1 MKMSARN
8 QMKGKIESVDN
19 GVVTSSIKVKIT
31 APSIVT
37 AVITKESVNELNL
50 KPGDEVTVIIKST
63 DVMLGKE

>member
-19 GVVTSSIKVKIT
+19 GAVTSSIKVKIT
-31 APSIVT
+31 SPSIVT

-63 DVMLGKE
+63 DVMLGKG

>member
-8 QMKGKIESVDN
+8 QMKGRIESVDN
-19 GVVTSSIKVKIT
+19 GAVTSSIKVKIT
-31 APSIVT
+31 SPSTVT

-63 DVMLGKE
+63 DVMLGKD

>member
-8 QMKGKIESVDN
+8 QMKGKIESVDD

-31 APSIVT
+31 APSTMT

-50 KPGDEVTVIIKST
+50 KAGDEVTVIIKST
-63 DVMLGKE
+63 DVMLGKD

>member
-8 QMKGKIESVDN
+8 QMKGKIEWVEN

-31 APSIVT
+31 APSVVT

-63 DVMLGKE
+63 DVMLGKN

>member
-8 QMKGKIESVDN
+8 QVKGKIESVEN

-37 AVITKESVNELNL
+37 AVITKESVNDLNL

-63 DVMLGKE
+63 DVMLGKD

>member
-8 QMKGKIESVDN
+8 QMKGNIESVED
-19 GVVTSSIKVKIT
+19 GMVTSKIKVKIT
-31 APSIVT
+31 SPSTVT

-63 DVMLGKE
+63 DVMLGKD

>member
-63 DVMLGKE
+63 DVMLGKD

>member
-1 MKMSARN
+1 MKVSARN
-8 QMKGKIESVDN
+8 QMKGKVESVEN

-31 APSIVT
+31 SASTVT

-50 KPGDEVTVIIKST
+50 KPGDEVIVIFKST